1 MGLLVD
7 GVWHAAD
14 EGAKADGRFVR
25 AETAFRD
32 WVTADGKP
40 AAGRTRGFKAASGR
54 YHLYVSLA
62 CPWAHRTLI
71 FRQLKQLQD
80 FIDVTVVKPTMLK
93 NGWEVNDPLYGFA
106 FLYQLYLKADPSYEG
121 RVTVPV
127 LWDKK

>member
-40 AAGRTRGFKAASGR
+40 AAGRTRGRRGR
-54 YHLYVSLA
+54 
-62 CPWAHRTLI
+62 R
-71 FRQLKQLQD
+71 
-80 FIDVTVVKPTMLK
+80 
-93 NGWEVNDPLYGFA
+93 
-106 FLYQLYLKADPSYEG
+106 
-121 RVTVPV
+121 
-127 LWDKK
+127 